1 MNALKLKLKTITPV
15 SVRDGG
21 ILSSI
26 SDFFIEN
33 SKVYY
38 INKNKLNEFFTIKPE
53 MIDRYIDLTLN
64 KIDNNRADIDVK
76 KDILQNLMKVNP
88 YDYVYEPLACYGLE
102 NNSKI
107 QINTII
113 KSAGKPFIPGSS
125 IKGSIKTALLY
136 DWLMNDEEGKK
147 WLISFVK
154 ILDSK
159 DLKKDKIFKDVDKLL
174 KKYAIKENENKE
186 EFVKLFKISDTD
198 STVVQNIGIYKTA
211 KIHLT
216 NKSKQGMIPNVTEA
230 ILPNIELNFC
240 YHNEVTQ
247 FDKITQTVNKF
258 YSDVLKYEEDIIQN
272 TYEGIIPNNMY
283 NKVLDHYE
291 DLSEKFEYNT
301 NKNIYLRIGSGK
313 SNFNNSIG
321 LTIYANDLS
330 KKKELFNK
338 FRKIFNIG
346 EEDSHFFPLTRTNIV
361 FNNTQPGWVEFSK
374 IEEKEG

>member
-1 MNALKLKLKTITPV
+1 
-15 SVRDGG
+15 
-21 ILSSI
+21 
-26 SDFFIEN
+26 
-33 SKVYY
+33 
-38 INKNKLNEFFTIKPE
+38 
-53 MIDRYIDLTLN
+53 LTLN